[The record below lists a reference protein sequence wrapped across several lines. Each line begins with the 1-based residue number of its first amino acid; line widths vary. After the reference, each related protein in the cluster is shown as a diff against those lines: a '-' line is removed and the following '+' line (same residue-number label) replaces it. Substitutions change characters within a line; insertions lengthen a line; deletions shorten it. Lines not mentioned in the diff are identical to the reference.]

1 MYCLGTSGE
10 SGSSNEEIAD
20 DSAAKKGLESAT
32 SFEFLSA
39 SAYEK
44 GLPVA
49 PEEDNRVME
58 DKENIPPEDDKE
70 NIPPQEKT
78 RISRLSIDKENIP
91 PEEQF
96 LFSIPLDR
104 RKSIIQDKF
113 STGPS
118 KAPNTRNQNIDE
130 SVERIV
136 QSMLSSTRTETIE
149 HNSSN
154 ASSISSFFGTSIHM
168 EADIKK
174 GVDLLNSLVESNR
187 LDKPTKKRMIKK
199 IVYRLLK
206 AKYSDSKRSTSSSQL
221 EATQR
226 QQNISGVTTLS
237 STGTSD
243 AVPIDSSP
251 RNNPITV
258 EIVQPEPVEPTL
270 ANPTSAE
277 PINSMNDFLQPM
289 THSELNYDQRKKRQ
303 TSKQIEAIEI
313 KQQILQDRL
322 INTQKNTIPNKQ
334 STNCRDK
341 PDELDEN
348 VLKFV
353 SKERSSQLDWIQREI
368 NHLVNLKEFLMGEKK
383 KREMDIMKD
392 MINLDSRKVS
402 PAQTSQRSKS
412 NADVVSGGAEAIYAN
427 VREGNASGSSR
438 SGYIESISSKEVTG
452 NDFNVV
458 SV

>member
-1 MYCLGTSGE
+1 ME
-10 SGSSNEEIAD
+10 D
-20 DSAAKKGLESAT
+20 DSAAKKGLESAA

-44 GLPVA
+44 GLPGA
-49 PEEDNRVME
+49 TGDEDNRVTE

-70 NIPPQEKT
+70 NIPPPEKS
-78 RISRLSIDKENIP
+78 RISRLSVDKENVP
-91 PEEQF
+91 PEEQ
-96 LFSIPLDR
+96 LLSSKPLDM
-104 RKSIIQDKF
+104 RKSIIADKF
-113 STGPS
+113 SM
-118 KAPNTRNQNIDE
+118 APPKRRSIHNQDKHIDE

-136 QSMLSSTRTETIE
+136 TSILSSTGTETVE

-154 ASSISSFFGTSIHM
+154 ASSSISSLFGTSIQM

-174 GVDLLNSLVESNR
+174 GVDLLNSLVESSR

-206 AKYSDSKRSTSSSQL
+206 AKYSDSKRSTSSSQP

-226 QQNISGVTTLS
+226 QPNISGVTTLS
-237 STGTSD
+237 STGTSN
-243 AVPIDSSP
+243 AIPFESP
-251 RNNPITV
+251 PQNNPITV
-258 EIVQPEPVEPTL
+258 EKDQPEPVAPMP
-270 ANPTSAE
+270 ANPAPAE
-277 PINSMNDFLQPM
+277 PNGTMKDWLQPM

-303 TSKQIEAIEI
+303 TSKRIEAIEK

-322 INTQKNTIPNKQ
+322 INTQKRTISNKQ
-334 STNCRDK
+334 STNRRDK

-392 MINLDSRKVS
+392 MINFDSRKVS

-412 NADVVSGGAEAIYAN
+412 NDYGVSGGAEAIYAN
-427 VREGNASGSSR
+427 VREGNVSGSSR
-438 SGYIESISSKEVTG
+438 SGYIESISSKEISG
-452 NDFNVV
+452 KKC
-458 SV
+458 